1 MRRVASL
8 LSTAAIFVALP
19 ALAQEQP
26 SADPLAAGSVQ
37 QPQSAPAADTDLDQ
51 SQTGAGDIVVT
62 ATRRAER
69 LADVP
74 IAVSAVS
81 QASLQNSGANDIR
94 GVVQLAPSLLIS
106 STGSEA
112 NASARILS
120 LIHI

>member
-62 ATRRAER
+62 ARAGNGN
-69 LADVP
+69 
-74 IAVSAVS
+74 
-81 QASLQNSGANDIR
+81 QAKVEASYA
-94 GVVQLAPSLLIS
+94 IS
-106 STGSEA
+106 TISPAMSKFMTSPP
-112 NASARILS
+112 
-120 LIHI
+120 